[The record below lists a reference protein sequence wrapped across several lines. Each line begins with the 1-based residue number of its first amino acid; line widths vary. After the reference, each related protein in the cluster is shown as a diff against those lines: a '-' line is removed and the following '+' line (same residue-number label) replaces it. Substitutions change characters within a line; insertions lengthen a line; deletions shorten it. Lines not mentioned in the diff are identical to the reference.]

1 MFLSN
6 FLTDLAHKYELS
18 PEQEE
23 VFLLWWGNGKDDREI
38 SEKLHVTAE
47 AIRNRKT
54 GIYKKFSIAGFGA
67 NKANKLRNWLEAEAK
82 KQNVKADH
90 QSESDHLKLQIQ
102 IQEVKQKIAELD
114 IQKSDPLLLDKKKFE
129 LKILQGKENEL
140 NRQLT
145 KKERLEVDLLVQEV
159 KQKIALDVTER
170 CGTMRV
176 LDMTQPVDLDRIY
189 TDVNIIKDVT
199 GRRRIGYDEV
209 MEVCTREHFDRF
221 LVGTIKERVKGFE
234 AVEEFQKLVV
244 LGKPGAGK
252 TTFMKY
258 LAMSCLGG
266 RFHGELVPIFVTLK
280 AYAEERRQPSLENYI
295 FTEFQKRDV
304 SADVVKLLLK
314 EGRALILLD
323 GLDEVKKE
331 DDRRVKQHIDLLSRD
346 WLKNRF
352 AITCRIAARE
362 YQFERFTEVEVA
374 DFDDGQ
380 IETFVNN
387 WFRERDE
394 SKAERLLERLKGNE
408 PVKELAKSPL
418 LLTLLCL
425 VFGERNDF
433 PPKRSELYKEGLE
446 VLVKKWDAKRNI
458 EREIIYKHLSP
469 QNKEDMLGQI
479 AFNTFV
485 NGEYFFRQEDLQRQI
500 KDYICNFPEAS
511 ADPDALRLD
520 SEVVL
525 KAIEHHHGLLVERAR
540 NIYSFS
546 HLTFQE
552 YFAAREIE
560 RERYFETLM
569 QHITDPQWK
578 EVFLLTAE
586 MLRRSDDFLKM
597 MKECID
603 GMLAG
608 DEKLQSFLEWAN
620 QKTNSVKFSYK
631 TAAVR
636 AFYVYVDDIARAFA
650 YSDNRELNLALNL
663 AQALNLAKTLD
674 LDLGLSRSFDRAMDR
689 FICRPCVRDLVHAL
703 DSALHLDLDLTFDR
717 VLDFDRYRVRNPVL
731 TYDQALDLD
740 RVLDH
745 FLGYDLRND
754 DVLRQALQ
762 ALKSKITYNPEDID
776 EWWENHGEEWT
787 KELRKVCIDRRNIGH
802 DWQFTDEQVELLK
815 KYYAANLF
823 LIECMNRSYVSKQV
837 REEIE
842 ATMLLPSKK

>member
-1 MFLSN
+1 MSRSLRASEEGIKQIKTAMKQGSFTQKALAKALGISRSVITVLFRGEAIARSN
-6 FLTDLAHKYELS
+6 FEELCK
-18 PEQEE
+18 
-23 VFLLWWGNGKDDREI
+23 FL
-38 SEKLHVTAE
+38 
-47 AIRNRKT
+47 
-54 GIYKKFSIAGFGA
+54 
-67 NKANKLRNWLEAEAK
+67 
-82 KQNVKADH
+82 
-90 QSESDHLKLQIQ
+90 
-102 IQEVKQKIAELD
+102 ELD
-114 IQKSDPLLLDKKKFE
+114 WRDIRGEDVVSDDL
-129 LKILQGKENEL
+129 
-140 NRQLT
+140 
-145 KKERLEVDLLVQEV
+145 DLLVQEV
-159 KQKIALDVTER
+159 KQKIAADVTDR

-189 TDVNIIKDVT
+189 TDVNIIKDVI

-258 LAMSCLGG
+258 LAMSCLGN

-280 AYAEERRQPSLENYI
+280 AYAEERGQPSLENYI
-295 FTEFQKRDV
+295 LTEFQKREV
-304 SADVVKLLLK
+304 AEDVVKRLLK
-314 EGRALILLD
+314 EGRALVLLD

-331 DDRRVKQHIDLLSRD
+331 DDRRVKQDIDKFSRD

-362 YQFERFTEVEVA
+362 YQFEKFTEVEVA

-380 IETFVNN
+380 IKTFVNN

-394 SKAERLLERLKGNE
+394 SKAERLLERLKGNQ

-446 VLVKKWDAKRNI
+446 VLMKKWDAKRNI

-485 NGEYFFRQEDLQRQI
+485 NGEYFFRQEDLQCQI
-500 KDYICNFPEAS
+500 KEYICNLPEAS
-511 ADPDALRLD
+511 ADPEALRLD

-552 YFAAREIE
+552 YFAAKAIDRGQQLEILVQNISNP
-560 RERYFETLM
+560 R
-569 QHITDPQWK
+569 WK
-578 EVFLLTAE
+578 EVFYLTAE
-586 MLRRSDDFLKM
+586 MLWRSNDFLKL
-597 MKECID
+597 MKFHID
-603 GMLAG
+603 RILEE
-608 DEKLQSFLEWAN
+608 DEKLQEFLEWA
-620 QKTNSVKFSYK
+620 KIKAESVNTKCKNTSL
-631 TAAVR
+631 R
-636 AFYVYVDDIARAFA
+636 AFYGCIASNI
-650 YSDNRELNLALNL
+650 YIYDHLHSYIPDKELRELNL
-663 AQALNLAKTLD
+663 D
-674 LDLGLSRSFDRAMDR
+674 Y
-689 FICRPCVRDLVHAL
+689 DLVLTLYYAFNIPI
-703 DSALHLDLDLTFDR
+703 DDEDYFSVYIEIDLKLFHSLEQDCKISMH
-717 VLDFDRYRVRNPVL
+717 RYREGSINLNPVL
-731 TYDQALDLD
+731 VCASYDKDIQLLLKKIKDKLPDHDDLY
-740 RVLDH
+740 R
-745 FLGYDLRND
+745 FY
-754 DVLRQALQ
+754 
-762 ALKSKITYNPEDID
+762 
-776 EWWENHGEEWT
+776 EWWEIKGEEW
-787 KELRKVCIDRRNIGH
+787 KQEFRQLCIDRRNIGH
-802 DWQFTDEQVELLK
+802 DWQFTDKQLELLNQ
-815 KYYAANLF
+815 YYAANL
-823 LIECMNRSYVSKQV
+823 LLVECMNRSYVSKQV

>member
-1 MFLSN
+1 MSRSLRASEAGIKQIKSAMKQGGFTQEALAKALGISRSVITVLFRGEGIDKEN
-6 FLTDLAHKYELS
+6 FDRLCDFPCLDWKEIRG
-18 PEQEE
+18 EE
-23 VFLLWWGNGKDDREI
+23 VDNKKPDDN
-38 SEKLHVTAE
+38 L
-47 AIRNRKT
+47 
-54 GIYKKFSIAGFGA
+54 
-67 NKANKLRNWLEAEAK
+67 
-82 KQNVKADH
+82 
-90 QSESDHLKLQIQ
+90 
-102 IQEVKQKIAELD
+102 
-114 IQKSDPLLLDKKKFE
+114 
-129 LKILQGKENEL
+129 
-140 NRQLT
+140 
-145 KKERLEVDLLVQEV
+145 DLLVQEV
-159 KQKIALDVTER
+159 KQKIAADVTDR

-189 TDVNIIKDVT
+189 TDVNIIKEVT

-221 LVGTIKERVKGFE
+221 LVGTIQERVTGLK
-234 AVEEFQKLVV
+234 AVDEIQKLVV

-280 AYAEERRQPSLENYI
+280 AYAEERGQPSLENYI
-295 FTEFQKRDV
+295 LTEFAKRKVSQDV
-304 SADVVKLLLK
+304 AKQLLDN
-314 EGRALILLD
+314 GRALILLD

-331 DDRRVKQHIDLLSRD
+331 DDRRVKQDIDRFSRD

-362 YQFERFTEVEVA
+362 YQFEKFTEVEVA

-380 IETFVNN
+380 IKTFVNN

-394 SKAERLLERLKGNE
+394 SKAERLLERLEGNE

-446 VLVKKWDAKRNI
+446 VLMKKWDAKRNI

-500 KDYICNFPEAS
+500 KDYICNLPETS
-511 ADPDALRLD
+511 ADPEALRLD

-552 YFAAREIE
+552 YFTAREIE
-560 RERYFETLM
+560 IGRQREILA
-569 QHITDPQWK
+569 QHFIEPKWK
-578 EVFLLTAE
+578 EIILLASEMQRSNQLFLFLKSRIDEILPIDEKFQTFLL
-586 MLRRSDDFLKM
+586 
-597 MKECID
+597 
-603 GMLAG
+603 
-608 DEKLQSFLEWAN
+608 WA
-620 QKTNSVKFSYK
+620 KRKADSVQTKYK
-631 TAAVR
+631 PVALR
-636 AFYVYVDDIARAFA
+636 AFYA
-650 YSDNRELNLALNL
+650 YISIGNPRFNYTESALNL
-663 AQALNLAKTLD
+663 AHAFGLDNDFYRVDQACTEVSQLDGKRTCARALDQNLNLARIHAKD
-674 LDLGLSRSFDRAMDR
+674 LAKALNSRQNKH
-689 FICRPCVRDLVHAL
+689 LAL
-703 DSALHLDLDLTFDR
+703 DYHLFSAVTGERLTQPISFALELTIDYVLEETLYRLHNRLP
-717 VLDFDRYRVRNPVL
+717 NPDNAYISFSQWQVNNGNEW
-731 TYDQALDLD
+731 TQE
-740 RVLDH
+740 
-745 FLGYDLRND
+745 
-754 DVLRQALQ
+754 LRQ
-762 ALKSKITYNPEDID
+762 
-776 EWWENHGEEWT
+776 
-787 KELRKVCIDRRNIGH
+787 VCIDRRNIGH
-802 DWQFTDEQVELLK
+802 DWQFTNEQAELLEQ
-815 KYYAANLF
+815 YYAANL
-823 LIECMNRSYVSKQV
+823 LLVECMNRSYVSKQV

-842 ATMLLPSKK
+842 STMLLPSKK

>member
-1 MFLSN
+1 MSRSLR
-6 FLTDLAHKYELS
+6 A
-18 PEQEE
+18 
-23 VFLLWWGNGKDDREI
+23 
-38 SEKLHVTAE
+38 SEAGIKQIKSAMKQGGFTQKALAE
-47 AIRNRKT
+47 AL
-54 GIYKKFSIAGFGA
+54 GISRSVITVLFRG
-67 NKANKLRNWLEAEAK
+67 EAI
-82 KQNVKADH
+82 N
-90 QSESDHLKLQIQ
+90 
-102 IQEVKQKIAELD
+102 
-114 IQKSDPLLLDKKKFE
+114 
-129 LKILQGKENEL
+129 KENFD
-140 NRQLT
+140 
-145 KKERLEVDLLVQEV
+145 RLCDFLYLDWQEIRSEEADNDKRGDDLDRLVQEV
-159 KQKIALDVTER
+159 KQKIAADVTDR

-258 LAMSCLGG
+258 LAMSCLAG

-280 AYAEERRQPSLENYI
+280 AYAEERGQPSLENYI
-295 FTEFQKRDV
+295 LTEFAKRKVSQDV
-304 SADVVKLLLK
+304 AKQLLDNGK
-314 EGRALILLD
+314 ALILLD

-331 DDRRVKQHIDLLSRD
+331 DDRRVKQDIDQFSRD

-394 SKAERLLERLKGNE
+394 SKAERMLEKLKGNE

-418 LLTLLCL
+418 LLTLLGL

-433 PPKRSELYKEGLE
+433 PLKRSELYKEGLE
-446 VLVKKWDAKRNI
+446 VLMKKWDAKRNI

-500 KDYICNFPEAS
+500 KDYICNLPEAS
-511 ADPDALRLD
+511 ADPDALRID

-552 YFAAREIE
+552 YFAAKAIE
-560 RERYFETLM
+560 RGQQLEILVQNILNPR
-569 QHITDPQWK
+569 WK
-578 EVFLLTAE
+578 EVFYLTAE
-586 MLRRSDDFLKM
+586 MLWRSDNFLQL
-597 MKECID
+597 MKDRID
-603 GMLAG
+603 GMLAD
-608 DEKLQSFLEWAN
+608 DEKLQAFLEWTD
-620 QKTNSVKFSYK
+620 QKTNSVEFSYK
-631 TAAVR
+631 AVAVR
-636 AFYVYVDDIARAFA
+636 AFYAYVEARDLARAR
-650 YSDNRELNLALNL
+650 DL
-663 AQALNLAKTLD
+663 AQD
-674 LDLGLSRSFDRAMDR
+674 LDLGRGLVFG
-689 FICRPCVRDLVHAL
+689 RDLFLVYKVDL
-703 DSALHLDLDLTFDR
+703 DRDLDLILDR
-717 VLDFDRYRVRNPVL
+717 ALILDFDHASHL
-731 TYDQALDLD
+731 TSAL
-740 RVLDH
+740 
-745 FLGYDLRND
+745 ND
-754 DVLRQALQ
+754 DVLRQALL
-762 ALKSKITYNPEDID
+762 ALKSKIPNNRENVYA
-776 EWWENHGEEWT
+776 WWKNYGEEW
-787 KELRKVCIDRRNIGH
+787 KNELRQVCIDRRNIGH
-802 DWQFTDEQVELLK
+802 DWQFTNEQVELLNQ
-815 KYYAANLF
+815 YYEANRL
-823 LIECMNRSYVSKQV
+823 LVECMNRSYVSKQV

-842 ATMLLPSKK
+842 STMLLPSKK

>member
-1 MFLSN
+1 MSRSLQASEVGIKQIRKAMKQGGFSQKA
-6 FLTDLAHKYELS
+6 LAESL
-18 PEQEE
+18 
-23 VFLLWWGNGKDDREI
+23 GI
-38 SEKLHVTAE
+38 SRSVITVLFRGE
-47 AIRNRKT
+47 AIDRANFEELC
-54 GIYKKFSIAGFGA
+54 KF
-67 NKANKLRNWLEAEAK
+67 L
-82 KQNVKADH
+82 
-90 QSESDHLKLQIQ
+90 
-102 IQEVKQKIAELD
+102 ELD
-114 IQKSDPLLLDKKKFE
+114 WRDIRGEDVVSDD
-129 LKILQGKENEL
+129 L
-140 NRQLT
+140 NR
-145 KKERLEVDLLVQEV
+145 LVQEV
-159 KQKIALDVTER
+159 KQKIAADVTER

-258 LAMSCLGG
+258 LAMSCLGD

-280 AYAEERRQPSLENYI
+280 AYAEERGQPSLENYI
-295 FTEFQKRDV
+295 LTEFQKREV
-304 SADVVKLLLK
+304 AADVVKRLLK

-323 GLDEVKKE
+323 GLDEVKLE
-331 DDRRVKQHIDLLSRD
+331 DDRRVKQDIDRFSRD

-362 YQFERFTEVEVA
+362 YQFEKFTEVEVA
-374 DFDDGQ
+374 DFDNGQ

-394 SKAERLLERLKGNE
+394 SKAERMLERLEGNE

-446 VLVKKWDAKRNI
+446 VLMKKWDAKRNI

-485 NGEYFFRQEDLQRQI
+485 NSEYFFRQEDLQRQI
-500 KDYICNFPEAS
+500 KDYICNLPEAS

-560 RERYFETLM
+560 RERHFEIL
-569 QHITDPQWK
+569 IENIANPRWK
-578 EVFLLTAE
+578 EVLFLTLET
-586 MLRRSDDFLKM
+586 LRNASYLLLEIKNAIDSRVGNDPKVQDFLQWL
-597 MKECID
+597 E
-603 GMLAG
+603 
-608 DEKLQSFLEWAN
+608 EKSSSVSTPYESF
-620 QKTNSVKFSYK
+620 V
-631 TAAVR
+631 VR
-636 AFYVYVDDIARAFA
+636 AFYY
-650 YSDNRELNLALNL
+650 YLALSFEYNL
-663 AQALNLAKTLD
+663 VLTTDPNFDYNNFALSVEYHLAEKLDSNFDYNICPNLKLD
-674 LDLGLSRSFDRAMDR
+674 DALKVVLVRAMGKPSIPLSTTLNDVLKITDDSTLKNRLQDLLDR
-689 FICRPCVRDLVHAL
+689 LPEEWSIKKWKTSDDGKLWIRDLRSIMINCRNIGHAL
-703 DSALHLDLDLTFDR
+703 DSQQIQL
-717 VLDFDRYRVRNPVL
+717 
-731 TYDQALDLD
+731 
-740 RVLDH
+740 
-745 FLGYDLRND
+745 
-754 DVLRQALQ
+754 LRQ
-762 ALKSKITYNPEDID
+762 
-776 EWWENHGEEWT
+776 H
-787 KELRKVCIDRRNIGH
+787 
-802 DWQFTDEQVELLK
+802 
-815 KYYAANLF
+815 YASNLF
-823 LIECMNRSYVSKQV
+823 LLECLNTKCYVDIKTRKNIKETLLQTFKGV
-837 REEIE
+837 EREIS
-842 ATMLLPSKK
+842 T

>member
-1 MFLSN
+1 MFPSN
-6 FLTDLAHKYELS
+6 FLTALARKYELS

-23 VFLLWWGNGKDDREI
+23 VFLLWWVNGKDDREI
-38 SEKLHVTAE
+38 SEQLHVTAE

-54 GIYKKFSIAGFGA
+54 GIYTKFSIGGSGA
-67 NKANKLRNWLEAEAK
+67 KATRLRNWLEAEAK
-82 KQNVKADH
+82 KQNVKAD
-90 QSESDHLKLQIQ
+90 LQPDDNLDLLVK
-102 IQEVKQKIAELD
+102 EVKQKIA
-114 IQKSDPLLLDKKKFE
+114 
-129 LKILQGKENEL
+129 
-140 NRQLT
+140 
-145 KKERLEVDLLVQEV
+145 
-159 KQKIALDVTER
+159 ADVTER

-221 LVGTIKERVKGFE
+221 LVGTIKERVTGLE
-234 AVEEFQKLVV
+234 AVDEIQKLVV

-258 LAMSCLGG
+258 LAMSCLAG

-280 AYAEERRQPSLENYI
+280 AYAEERGQPSLENYI
-295 FTEFQKRDV
+295 LTEFQKREM
-304 SADVVKLLLK
+304 SGDVVERLLK

-331 DDRRVKQHIDLLSRD
+331 DDRRVKQDIDRFSRD

-362 YQFERFTEVEVA
+362 YLFENFTEVEVA

-394 SKAERLLERLKGNE
+394 SKAERLLERLTGNE

-446 VLVKKWDAKRNI
+446 VLMKKWDAKRNI

-500 KDYICNFPEAS
+500 KDYICNLPEAS
-511 ADPDALRLD
+511 ADPEALRLD

-560 RERYFETLM
+560 RERHFEILM
-569 QHITDPQWK
+569 QHITDSRWK

-597 MKECID
+597 MKGRID
-603 GMLAG
+603 GMLVH
-608 DEKLQSFLEWAN
+608 DEQLQSFLVWTQEKADSI
-620 QKTNSVKFSYK
+620 QSQYK
-631 TAAVR
+631 PAAVR
-636 AFYVYVDDIARAFA
+636 AFYTYIGKYNYDSILIGEFIM
-650 YSDNRELNLALNL
+650 ELDFDLYRDHLPDRLEFFDTNLALDR
-663 AQALNLAKTLD
+663 AISAAIISSF
-674 LDLGLSRSFDRAMDR
+674 DLGLSLALTLNASSSILSAYKLDKRDEILQRNLKLLGDRLPD
-689 FICRPCVRDLVHAL
+689 ISEPTQTL
-703 DSALHLDLDLTFDR
+703 
-717 VLDFDRYRVRNPVL
+717 RYWWQINGE
-731 TYDQALDLD
+731 TWIQE
-740 RVLDH
+740 
-745 FLGYDLRND
+745 
-754 DVLRQALQ
+754 LRQ
-762 ALKSKITYNPEDID
+762 I
-776 EWWENHGEEWT
+776 
-787 KELRKVCIDRRNIGH
+787 CIDRRNIGH
-802 DWQFTDEQVELLK
+802 DWKFTKEQLSLLNQ
-815 KYYAANLF
+815 YYAANIL
-823 LIECMNRSYVSKQV
+823 LVECMNRSYVSKQV

-842 ATMLLPSKK
+842 STMLLPSKK

>member
-1 MFLSN
+1 MSRSLRASEDGIKQIKRAMKQGGFTQEALANALGISRSVITVLFRGDAIARENFEELCKFL
-6 FLTDLAHKYELS
+6 
-18 PEQEE
+18 
-23 VFLLWWGNGKDDREI
+23 
-38 SEKLHVTAE
+38 
-47 AIRNRKT
+47 
-54 GIYKKFSIAGFGA
+54 
-67 NKANKLRNWLEAEAK
+67 
-82 KQNVKADH
+82 
-90 QSESDHLKLQIQ
+90 
-102 IQEVKQKIAELD
+102 ELD
-114 IQKSDPLLLDKKKFE
+114 WRDIRGEDVVSDDLD
-129 LKILQGKENEL
+129 
-140 NRQLT
+140 R
-145 KKERLEVDLLVQEV
+145 LVQEV
-159 KQKIALDVTER
+159 KQKIAADVTER

-258 LAMSCLGG
+258 LAMSCLSN
-266 RFHGELVPIFVTLK
+266 RFHGELMPIFVTLK
-280 AYAEERRQPSLENYI
+280 AYAEERGQPSLENYI
-295 FTEFQKRDV
+295 
-304 SADVVKLLLK
+304 LK
-314 EGRALILLD
+314 EFAKRKVSQDVAKQLLDNGRALILLD

-331 DDRRVKQHIDLLSRD
+331 DDRRVKQDIDQFSRD

-362 YQFERFTEVEVA
+362 YLFDKFTEVEVA

-394 SKAERLLERLKGNE
+394 SKAERLLERLKGNK

-433 PPKRSELYKEGLE
+433 PPKRSELYREGLE
-446 VLVKKWDAKRNI
+446 VLMKKWDAKRNI

-500 KDYICNFPEAS
+500 KDYICNLPEAS

-560 RERYFETLM
+560 RERHFERL
-569 QHITDPQWK
+569 IENISNPRWK
-578 EVFLLTAE
+578 EVFYLTAE
-586 MLRRSDDFLKM
+586 MLRRSDDFLLM
-597 MKECID
+597 MKDCID
-603 GMLAG
+603 GMLVN
-608 DEKLQSFLEWAN
+608 DKKLQVFLAWAD
-620 QKTNSVKFSYK
+620 QKTNSVEFSYK
-631 TAAVR
+631 TVAVR
-636 AFYVYVDDIARAFA
+636 AF
-650 YSDNRELNLALNL
+650 
-663 AQALNLAKTLD
+663 
-674 LDLGLSRSFDRAMDR
+674 
-689 FICRPCVRDLVHAL
+689 
-703 DSALHLDLDLTFDR
+703 
-717 VLDFDRYRVRNPVL
+717 
-731 TYDQALDLD
+731 
-740 RVLDH
+740 
-745 FLGYDLRND
+745 
-754 DVLRQALQ
+754 
-762 ALKSKITYNPEDID
+762 
-776 EWWENHGEEWT
+776 
-787 KELRKVCIDRRNIGH
+787 
-802 DWQFTDEQVELLK
+802 
-815 KYYAANLF
+815 
-823 LIECMNRSYVSKQV
+823 
-837 REEIE
+837 
-842 ATMLLPSKK
+842 

>member
-1 MFLSN
+1 MFSSN
-6 FLTDLAHKYELS
+6 FLTDLARKYELS

-38 SEKLHVTAE
+38 SEQLHITVE

-54 GIYKKFSIAGFGA
+54 GIYKKFSIAGDGA
-67 NKANKLRNWLEAEAK
+67 NKANKLRNWLYAEAK
-82 KQNVKADH
+82 KQNIKADL
-90 QSESDHLKLQIQ
+90 QFDSDY
-102 IQEVKQKIAELD
+102 
-114 IQKSDPLLLDKKKFE
+114 
-129 LKILQGKENEL
+129 
-140 NRQLT
+140 
-145 KKERLEVDLLVQEV
+145 LELLVQEV
-159 KQKIALDVTER
+159 KQKIAADVTDR

-176 LDMTQPVDLDRIY
+176 LDMTQPVDLERIY

-221 LVGTIKERVKGFE
+221 LVGTIQERVMGLKVVDE
-234 AVEEFQKLVV
+234 IQKLVV

-258 LAMSCLGG
+258 LAMSCLGN

-280 AYAEERRQPSLENYI
+280 AYAEERGQPSLENYI
-295 FTEFQKRDV
+295 LTEFQKRDV
-304 SADVVKLLLK
+304 VVDVVKRLLR
-314 EGRALILLD
+314 EGRTLILLD
-323 GLDEVKKE
+323 GLDEVKLE
-331 DDRRVKQHIDLLSRD
+331 DDRRVKQDIDRFSRD

-362 YQFERFTEVEVA
+362 YQFEKFTEVEVA

-446 VLVKKWDAKRNI
+446 VLMKKWDAKRNI
-458 EREIIYKHLSP
+458 EREMLYKHLSP
-469 QNKEDMLGQI
+469 KNKEDLLGQI

-500 KDYICNFPEAS
+500 KDYICNLPEAS
-511 ADPDALRLD
+511 TDPDVLRLD

-560 RERYFETLM
+560 RDRQLETLM
-569 QHITDPQWK
+569 LHLAEPQWK
-578 EVFLLTAE
+578 EVFLLTSE
-586 MLRRSDDFLKM
+586 MLRQAEVFLRM
-597 MKECID
+597 MKAKID
-603 GMLAG
+603 EMVAG
-608 DEKLQSFLEWAN
+608 SEKLQTFLTWAE
-620 QKTNSVKFSYK
+620 QKADSVQSKYQ
-631 TAAVR
+631 TVAVR
-636 AFYVYVDDIARAFA
+636 AFYTYISLEDTFHKVFLNLDFNLNLDTSLVNIINRDSITAKIDPALSNTIQDLIADASKFFSPSFSAR
-650 YSDNRELNLALNL
+650 DRVRELIN
-663 AQALNLAKTLD
+663 
-674 LDLGLSRSFDRAMDR
+674 
-689 FICRPCVRDLVHAL
+689 
-703 DSALHLDLDLTFDR
+703 HLDLDLERDLTDKSDFVGSARANALVHALNLEKIDKIDN
-717 VLDFDRYRVRNPVL
+717 VLH
-731 TYDQALDLD
+731 QAM
-740 RVLDH
+740 
-745 FLGYDLRND
+745 
-754 DVLRQALQ
+754 
-762 ALKSKITYNPEDID
+762 LKLKNKLPDPNGGHEEIFQ
-776 EWWENHGEEWT
+776 WETNNREKWIYKFRE
-787 KELRKVCIDRRNIGH
+787 VCIDLRNIGH
-802 DWQFTDEQVELLK
+802 DWQFTDKQIELLK
-815 KYYAANLF
+815 KYYEANL
-823 LIECMNRSYVSKQV
+823 LLVECMNRSYVSKQV

-842 ATMLLPSKK
+842 STMLLPSKK

>member
-1 MFLSN
+1 MSRSLRAS
-6 FLTDLAHKYELS
+6 
-18 PEQEE
+18 EE
-23 VFLLWWGNGKDDREI
+23 GIKQIKAAMKQGSFTQKAL
-38 SEKLHVTAE
+38 AE
-47 AIRNRKT
+47 AL
-54 GIYKKFSIAGFGA
+54 GISRSVITVLFRGEAIARDNFEELCKF
-67 NKANKLRNWLEAEAK
+67 L
-82 KQNVKADH
+82 
-90 QSESDHLKLQIQ
+90 
-102 IQEVKQKIAELD
+102 ELD
-114 IQKSDPLLLDKKKFE
+114 WRDIRGEDVVSDDL
-129 LKILQGKENEL
+129 
-140 NRQLT
+140 
-145 KKERLEVDLLVQEV
+145 DLLVQEV
-159 KQKIALDVTER
+159 KQKIAADVTER

-176 LDMTQPVDLDRIY
+176 LDMTKPVDLDRIY
-189 TDVNIIKDVT
+189 TDVNIIKDVI

-221 LVGTIKERVKGFE
+221 LVGTIKERVKGFA

-258 LAMSCLGG
+258 LAMSCLGN
-266 RFHGELVPIFVTLK
+266 RFHGELVPIVVTLK
-280 AYAEERRQPSLENYI
+280 AYAEERGQPTLENYI
-295 FTEFQKRDV
+295 LTEFQKRKV
-304 SADVVKLLLK
+304 SQDEVKRLLD
-314 EGRALILLD
+314 EGKALILLD

-331 DDRRVKQHIDLLSRD
+331 DDRRVKQDIDQFSRD

-362 YQFERFTEVEVA
+362 YLFENFTEVEVA

-425 VFGERNDF
+425 VFGESNDF

-446 VLVKKWDAKRNI
+446 VLMKKWDAKRNI

-479 AFNTFV
+479 AFNAFV

-500 KDYICNFPEAS
+500 KSYICNLPEAS
-511 ADPDALRLD
+511 ADPEALRLD

-552 YFAAREIE
+552 YFAAQEIE
-560 RERYFETLM
+560 RARYFEILM
-569 QHITDPQWK
+569 QHITDPRWK

-586 MLRRSDDFLKM
+586 MLRRSDDFVKM
-597 MKECID
+597 MKDSID
-603 GMLAG
+603 RMLAD
-608 DEKLQSFLEWAN
+608 DEKLQVFLEWAN
-620 QKTNSVKFSYK
+620 QKTDFVQFSYK
-631 TAAVR
+631 TVAIR
-636 AFYVYVDDIARAFA
+636 AFYAYVAFCSSNLDIFRSLDLARALDF
-650 YSDNRELNLALNL
+650 SLNRTLALNR
-663 AQALNLAKTLD
+663 ALEHDRTLD
-674 LDLGLSRSFDRAMDR
+674 IDLARSLSLNFV
-689 FICRPCVRDLVHAL
+689 RPLELNYSIAL
-703 DSALHLDLDLTFDR
+703 DIAIERSDE
-717 VLDFDRYRVRNPVL
+717 
-731 TYDQALDLD
+731 
-740 RVLDH
+740 
-745 FLGYDLRND
+745 FLQ
-754 DVLRQALQ
+754 QALQ
-762 ALKSKITYNPEDID
+762 ELKDKLPKDQNQLST
-776 EWWENHGEEWT
+776 WWENNGRKWRCD
-787 KELRKVCIDRRNIGH
+787 LRQVWIDHRNIGH
-802 DWQFTDEQVELLK
+802 DWQFTKEQVELLNQ
-815 KYYAANLF
+815 YYAANL
-823 LIECMNRSYVSKQV
+823 LLVECMNRSYVSKQV

>member
-1 MFLSN
+1 MFPSN
-6 FLTDLAHKYELS
+6 FLTNLARKYELS

-23 VFLLWWGNGKDDREI
+23 VFLLWWGDGKDDREI
-38 SEKLHVTAE
+38 SEKLHVTVE

-54 GIYKKFSIAGFGA
+54 GIYKKFSIAGVGA
-67 NKANKLRNWLEAEAK
+67 NKAVKLRNWLEVEAK
-82 KQNVKADH
+82 KKNVKAD
-90 QSESDHLKLQIQ
+90 LQPNDDLELLVK
-102 IQEVKQKIAELD
+102 EVKQKIAAD
-114 IQKSDPLLLDKKKFE
+114 A
-129 LKILQGKENEL
+129 
-140 NRQLT
+140 R
-145 KKERLEVDLLVQEV
+145 
-159 KQKIALDVTER
+159 ER

-176 LDMTQPVDLDRIY
+176 LDMSQPVDLDRIY
-189 TDVNIIKDVT
+189 TDVNIIKDVI

-221 LVGTIKERVKGFE
+221 LVGTIQKRVMGLE

-280 AYAEERRQPSLENYI
+280 AYAEERGQPSLENYI
-295 FTEFQKRDV
+295 LTEFAKRKVSQDV
-304 SADVVKLLLK
+304 AKQLLDNGK
-314 EGRALILLD
+314 ALILLD

-331 DDRRVKQHIDLLSRD
+331 DDRRVKQDIDQFSRD

-362 YQFERFTEVEVA
+362 YQFDKFTEVEVA

-446 VLVKKWDAKRNI
+446 VLMKKWDAKRNI

-500 KDYICNFPEAS
+500 KDYICNLPEAS
-511 ADPDALRLD
+511 ADPDVLRLD

-560 RERYFETLM
+560 RERHFERL
-569 QHITDPQWK
+569 IENISNPRWK
-578 EVFLLTAE
+578 EVFYLTAE
-586 MLRRSDDFLKM
+586 MLRRSDDLLQL
-597 MKECID
+597 MKVHID
-603 GMLAG
+603 GIIAN
-608 DEKLQSFLEWAN
+608 DDKLQSFLLWAE
-620 QKTNSVKFSYK
+620 QKANSFQSKHKIV
-631 TAAVR
+631 AVR
-636 AFYVYVDDIARAFA
+636 AIYAQIGFY
-650 YSDNRELNLALNL
+650 
-663 AQALNLAKTLD
+663 K
-674 LDLGLSRSFDRAMDR
+674 LSN
-689 FICRPCVRDLVHAL
+689 VRDLAR
-703 DSALHLDLDLTFDR
+703 DLSYSFSFELSSFNDNDLLQFNKDLTPDWNLDNFLSITIAFAIFDR
-717 VLDFDRYRVRNPVL
+717 L
-731 TYDQALDLD
+731 TECLYMLKASCGSDQ
-740 RVLDH
+740 
-745 FLGYDLRND
+745 
-754 DVLRQALQ
+754 
-762 ALKSKITYNPEDID
+762 
-776 EWWENHGEEWT
+776 EEM
-787 KELRKVCIDRRNIGH
+787 V
-802 DWQFTDEQVELLK
+802 
-815 KYYAANLF
+815 
-823 LIECMNRSYVSKQV
+823 
-837 REEIE
+837 
-842 ATMLLPSKK
+842 